1 MAHVRM
7 TLEQAAEAHDVDR
20 ARIEATTEEDI
31 RRYMIEDGEDP
42 DAPIGTHKVVL
53 PAAVVRKRTGL
64 SQEAF
69 AAAIGVPLA
78 TLRNWEQGRTL
89 PDPARDRSWRSWPLI
104 RKEPSWC
111 WRPRLMKRAEP
122 GQRGG
127 PSSIRPPSLQSAL
140 LARGRSSGEPG
151 PKVRS

>member
-7 TLEQAAEAHDVDR
+7 TLEQAAGAHDVDR

-89 PDPARDRSWRSWPLI
+89 PDPAARS
-104 RKEPSWC
+104 
-111 WRPRLMKRAEP
+111 
-122 GQRGG
+122 
-127 PSSIRPPSLQSAL
+127 L
-140 LARGRSSGEPG
+140 LALVAADPERAFMVLATQAHEAG
-151 PKVRS
+151 